1 MPQASREVVVNV
13 VRRAVHEQN
22 NCESEADNPIGVA
35 SRSRI
40 VTPKGV
46 GAVSEGESEAA
57 IVVRTHTKG
66 LRARF
71 LSLRVCFFIVKL

>member
-1 MPQASREVVVNV
+1 MYVAL
-13 VRRAVHEQN
+13 RAVHEQN
-22 NCESEADNPIGVA
+22 NCESAADNPIGVA

-46 GAVSEGESEAA
+46 GAVSEGESVAA
-57 IVVRTHTKG
+57 IVVQARTKG

-71 LSLRVCFFIVKL
+71 LSLGARRNVVKNEKIL